1 MAQRQGEA
9 SDHLKV
15 FEKRVLVMHDCRQL
29 VTDYLA
35 DRINA
40 VHGNLVWGTY
50 HENHHESK
58 KESRTAWTT
67 VDRRYVCTQ
76 VGGVFVGRRPPTWLR
91 PPACKNSWK
100 QSVTHTLSR
109 FAALWRKNRKSSAK
123 RAGEKDRCS
132 KR

>member
-1 MAQRQGEA
+1 
-9 SDHLKV
+9 
-15 FEKRVLVMHDCRQL
+15 MHDRKL

-67 VDRRYVCTQ
+67 VDRRYVCIQ
-76 VGGVFVGRRPPTWLR
+76 VGVSSLAGGPPPGSGPLR
-91 PPACKNSWK
+91 IKNSWK
-100 QSVTHTLSR
+100 QSVAHTHTVPQSALCNCCVKR
-109 FAALWRKNRKSSAK
+109 FFVQQLCTHSADIG
-123 RAGEKDRCS
+123 APEDY
-132 KR
+132 

>member
-1 MAQRQGEA
+1 
-9 SDHLKV
+9 
-15 FEKRVLVMHDCRQL
+15 MHDCRKL

-91 PPACKNSWK
+91 PPARKNSWK
-100 QSVTHTLSR
+100 QSVTHTLTLVCCLLNSHDE
-109 FAALWRKNRKSSAK
+109 KE
-123 RAGEKDRCS
+123 GEGTERRMSQQEKYG
-132 KR
+132 